1 MTTRVLLTLG
11 VMIFTIVVPAL
22 EINSSH
28 VFNSEWPPHARFH
41 EVWQLTTNCGIGV
54 LCLWLAWA
62 KNNIRLASS
71 LVVIVMGGALFS
83 HGIESLYGGA
93 IVSGNISK
101 TLLGLELA
109 AAAACLAIIMAI
121 FAALLEGKN
130 KIAVR
135 S

>member
-1 MTTRVLLTLG
+1 MIARILITLG
-11 VMIFTIVVPAL
+11 VMIFAVVVPAL

-41 EVWQLTTNCGIGV
+41 EVWQLTTNCGVGV

-62 KNNIRLASS
+62 KNNIKLAST
-71 LVVIVMGGALFS
+71 LVIIVMGGALLS
-83 HGIESLYGGA
+83 HGIENLYGGS

-101 TLLGLELA
+101 TFLGLELA
-109 AAAACLAIIMAI
+109 AAAACIAILMAI
-121 FAALLEGKN
+121 SAVLLEGKH
-130 KIAVR
+130 KSPAK